1 MNDLL
6 GHYPNYEWDIARCD
20 LRQWPD
26 DGHSAKVGKRRC
38 VWIMNWPPLYV
49 TVVPHVWCCRWCGTL
64 VSGWWFWRYESIF
77 QLIPRSPIK
86 KQVIKRKIDRE
97 IWDQRWP
104 NREKSISIR
113 DFASPWKS
121 GGEKWGVFTSSRI
134 WYSCFIISV
143 RLKLKYVRYCSVCH
157 YHSYNHVLSGAE
169 ARGRGVNRPVLYWS
183 ICMLSYGRRS

>member
-6 GHYPNYEWDIARCD
+6 DHAPNYEWDIARCD

-64 VSGWWFWRYESIF
+64 VSGWWFWRYPLLLHCNPSF
-77 QLIPRSPIK
+77 PFK

-97 IWDQRWP
+97 IWDQS
-104 NREKSISIR
+104 REKPLIWITYGDFGSPCWRSTFPNPFWRISK
-113 DFASPWKS
+113 AHHNSWSPIPCTHDPPTHLW
-121 GGEKWGVFTSSRI
+121 
-134 WYSCFIISV
+134 
-143 RLKLKYVRYCSVCH
+143 
-157 YHSYNHVLSGAE
+157 
-169 ARGRGVNRPVLYWS
+169 
-183 ICMLSYGRRS
+183 

>member
-6 GHYPNYEWDIARCD
+6 GHAPNYEWDIARCG

-38 VWIMNWPPLYV
+38 VWIMNWPPLYA

-86 KQVIKRKIDRE
+86 KQITKRKIDRE

-104 NREKSISIR
+104 NWKIGISIR
-113 DFASPWKS
+113 DFASPWIW
-121 GGEKWGVFTSSRI
+121 GESTFRHSFARVFRRDCESLKKTSQTHCPNAGAYWG
-134 WYSCFIISV
+134 
-143 RLKLKYVRYCSVCH
+143 
-157 YHSYNHVLSGAE
+157 
-169 ARGRGVNRPVLYWS
+169 
-183 ICMLSYGRRS
+183 

>member
-1 MNDLL
+1 MNDVL
-6 GHYPNYEWDIARCD
+6 GHAPNYEWDIARCD

-86 KQVIKRKIDRE
+86 KQITKRKIDRE

-104 NREKSISIR
+104 NWKIGISIR
-113 DFASPWKS
+113 DFASPWEVQLYKKELFLTGKHYSQKS
-121 GGEKWGVFTSSRI
+121 RDFGCLPIVKQTLHFISL
-134 WYSCFIISV
+134 YST
-143 RLKLKYVRYCSVCH
+143 L
-157 YHSYNHVLSGAE
+157 
-169 ARGRGVNRPVLYWS
+169 
-183 ICMLSYGRRS
+183 

>member
-6 GHYPNYEWDIARCD
+6 GHAPNYEWDIARCD

-104 NREKSISIR
+104 NWKIGISIR
-113 DFASPWKS
+113 DFASPWCRTCIIDLWFRH
-121 GGEKWGVFTSSRI
+121 ECPPFTSKSANQNNAKKCTL
-134 WYSCFIISV
+134 SCWLLSCWWWSSV
-143 RLKLKYVRYCSVCH
+143 
-157 YHSYNHVLSGAE
+157 
-169 ARGRGVNRPVLYWS
+169 P
-183 ICMLSYGRRS
+183 

>member
-6 GHYPNYEWDIARCD
+6 GHAPNYEWDIARCD

-64 VSGWWFWRYESIF
+64 VGGWWYWRYESIF

-104 NREKSISIR
+104 NWKTGISIR
-113 DFASPWKS
+113 DFASPWCFH
-121 GGEKWGVFTSSRI
+121 VLRSRD
-134 WYSCFIISV
+134 
-143 RLKLKYVRYCSVCH
+143 SVCEETARMRRH
-157 YHSYNHVLSGAE
+157 CREHPKGTVLCVQCEYHSWKPFRFQSDE
-169 ARGRGVNRPVLYWS
+169 NRFQNSL
-183 ICMLSYGRRS
+183 RRQLDGFIE

>member
-1 MNDLL
+1 MNNLL
-6 GHYPNYEWDIARCD
+6 DHSPNYEWDIARCG

-104 NREKSISIR
+104 NWKTGISIR
-113 DFASPWKS
+113 DFASPWES
-121 GGEKWGVFTSSRI
+121 DATEKGPISSMEIEEGASYQNTMDVYGVMSD
-134 WYSCFIISV
+134 W
-143 RLKLKYVRYCSVCH
+143 
-157 YHSYNHVLSGAE
+157 
-169 ARGRGVNRPVLYWS
+169 
-183 ICMLSYGRRS
+183 

>member
-1 MNDLL
+1 MNNLL
-6 GHYPNYEWDIARCD
+6 DHSPNYEWDIARCD

-38 VWIMNWPPLYV
+38 VWIMNWPPLYA

-86 KQVIKRKIDRE
+86 KQITKRKIDRE

-104 NREKSISIR
+104 NWKIGISIR
-113 DFASPWKS
+113 DFASPCSSQQENK
-121 GGEKWGVFTSSRI
+121 GGNQSNEECSAPTKCFDWSP
-134 WYSCFIISV
+134 YSDWWIA
-143 RLKLKYVRYCSVCH
+143 
-157 YHSYNHVLSGAE
+157 G
-169 ARGRGVNRPVLYWS
+169 
-183 ICMLSYGRRS
+183 

>member
-6 GHYPNYEWDIARCD
+6 DHAPNYEWDIARCD

-64 VSGWWFWRYESIF
+64 VSGWWFWRYPLLLHCNPSF
-77 QLIPRSPIK
+77 PFK

-97 IWDQRWP
+97 IWDQS
-104 NREKSISIR
+104 REKPLIWITYG
-113 DFASPWKS
+113 DFGSPCGETEKPTTTKARQQS
-121 GGEKWGVFTSSRI
+121 GRVGRKLSRI
-134 WYSCFIISV
+134 
-143 RLKLKYVRYCSVCH
+143 RK
-157 YHSYNHVLSGAE
+157 
-169 ARGRGVNRPVLYWS
+169 
-183 ICMLSYGRRS
+183 RSSFP

>member
-6 GHYPNYEWDIARCD
+6 GHAPNYEWDIARCD

-49 TVVPHVWCCRWCGTL
+49 TVVPHVWCCWWCWTL
-64 VSGWWFWRYESIF
+64 VSGWWYWRYESIF

-104 NREKSISIR
+104 NWEIGISIR
-113 DFASPWKS
+113 DFASPWNRKWSKS
-121 GGEKWGVFTSSRI
+121 SLFFFHSTLHSSFVAVVMSMHHSLVMECNTIKYDGCDR
-134 WYSCFIISV
+134 CPFM
-143 RLKLKYVRYCSVCH
+143 LKCCGLT
-157 YHSYNHVLSGAE
+157 AD
-169 ARGRGVNRPVLYWS
+169 
-183 ICMLSYGRRS
+183 